1 MSPDASQTE
10 LVQVERYEF
19 RATFPGAPYGPWTV
33 DESPP
38 VGNDHGPNPVRI
50 LSLAVGQCMS
60 STLVNT
66 CERAHVPIHPVRTV
80 VRATVGRNDRGRL
93 RVQLIEIDLV
103 TAPQD
108 GADAE
113 RFAHCVEI
121 FPDFC
126 TVSGAVRAGV
136 AIAHRVVAP

>member
-1 MSPDASQTE
+1 MPPEPAQAE
-10 LVQVERYEF
+10 LAQVEHFEF
-19 RATFPGAPYGPWTV
+19 RATFPEAPYGPLTV
-33 DESPP
+33 DEGPP
-38 VGNDHGPNPVRI
+38 VGSDHGPNPVRT
-50 LSLAVGQCMS
+50 LALAVGHCMS
-60 STLVNT
+60 STLVST
-66 CERAHVPIHPVRTV
+66 CERAHVPIAPVRTV
-80 VRATVGRNDRGRL
+80 VRATVGRNEKGRL
-93 RVQLIEIDLV
+93 RVQLIEVDLR

-108 GADAE
+108 VADAE